1 MSAPNS
7 RGGATVGR
15 LSDLNLLEA
24 GAVMYLRLWGDGA
37 KGRADAASDFDIAL
51 GTDQGRAAMLTLDR
65 LCSLCAHH
73 GRRPLV
79 RHGLGCACLG
89 ADENCFAQ
97 MVAAASE
104 GAREDAMMMA
114 SLIVRPDFAPALAS
128 LSEELGLVLRRM
140 TATIPLPT
148 TGHQLPISVLH

>member
-1 MSAPNS
+1 MNTPSS
-7 RGGATVGR
+7 RGGAAVGR
-15 LSDLNLLEA
+15 LSDLSPIEA

-37 KGRADAASDFDIAL
+37 EGRTNAESDFNIAL
-51 GTDQGRAAMLTLDR
+51 GADQGRATMLTLDR

-97 MVAAASE
+97 MIAAASE

-128 LSEELGLVLRRM
+128 LSEELGLALRRM
-140 TATIPLPT
+140 TAAIPMPT
-148 TGHQLPISVLH
+148 TGHQPPISVLH

>member
-1 MSAPNS
+1 
-7 RGGATVGR
+7 
-15 LSDLNLLEA
+15 
-24 GAVMYLRLWGDGA
+24 MYLRLWGDGVQ
-37 KGRADAASDFDIAL
+37 GRADAASDFEIAL
-51 GTDQGRAAMLTLDR
+51 GMECGRAAMMTLDH

-79 RHGLGCACLG
+79 RHGRSCSCLG

-97 MVAAASE
+97 MIGAASE

-128 LSEELGLVLRRM
+128 LSEELGLALRRM
-140 TATIPLPT
+140 AASVPLPT
-148 TGHQLPISVLH
+148 TGHQPPAAVLH

>member
-1 MSAPNS
+1 MSSPSS
-7 RGGATVGR
+7 RGGAAVGR
-15 LSDLNLLEA
+15 LTDLAPIEA
-24 GAVMYLRLWGDGA
+24 GAVMYLRLWSEGA
-37 KGRADAASDFDIAL
+37 RGRADAASDFDIAL
-51 GTDQGRAAMLTLDR
+51 GADQGRAAMLTLDR
-65 LCSLCAHH
+65 LCSLCASH
-73 GRRPLV
+73 GRRPLI

-128 LSEELGLVLRRM
+128 LSEELGMALRRM
-140 TATIPLPT
+140 TAAVPMPT
-148 TGHQLPISVLH
+148 TGHQTPSAVLH

>member
-1 MSAPNS
+1 
-7 RGGATVGR
+7 
-15 LSDLNLLEA
+15 
-24 GAVMYLRLWGDGA
+24 MYLRLWGDGA
-37 KGRADAASDFDIAL
+37 AGRADAASDFGIAL
-51 GTDQGRAAMLTLDR
+51 GAEQGRAAMLTLDR

-79 RHGLGCACLG
+79 RHGLGCSCLG

-128 LSEELGLVLRRM
+128 LSEELGLALRRM
-140 TATIPLPT
+140 TTRAPVPM
-148 TGHQLPISVLH
+148 TGHHAPPAVLH

>member
-1 MSAPNS
+1 MTAPTP
-7 RGGATVGR
+7 RGGAAVGR
-15 LSDLNLLEA
+15 LSDLDPVEA
-24 GAVMYLRLWGDGA
+24 GAVMYLRLWGAGS
-37 KGRADAASDFDIAL
+37 GGQADAASDFEIAL
-51 GTDQGRAAMLTLDR
+51 GLDRGRAAMLTLDR

-73 GRRPLV
+73 GRRPLM

-128 LSEELGLVLRRM
+128 LSEELGLALRQM
-140 TATIPLPT
+140 TRSVPIPT
-148 TGHQLPISVLH
+148 TGHRASSAVLH

>member
-1 MSAPNS
+1 MSAPSS
-7 RGGATVGR
+7 RGGAAVGR
-15 LSDLNLLEA
+15 LADLTPIEA

-37 KGRADAASDFDIAL
+37 RGRADAASDFDIAL
-51 GTDQGRAAMLTLDR
+51 GNDQGRAAMVTLDR

-79 RHGLGCACLG
+79 RHGLGCGCLG
-89 ADENCFAQ
+89 ADENFFAQ
-97 MVAAASE
+97 MIGAAAD

-114 SLIVRPDFAPALAS
+114 SLIVRPDYAPALAS

-140 TATIPLPT
+140 ISVTPVPT
-148 TGHQLPISVLH
+148 TGHHAPSAVLH

>member
-1 MSAPNS
+1 MSAPKS
-7 RGGATVGR
+7 RGGAAVGR
-15 LSDLNLLEA
+15 LRDLDPVEA
-24 GAVMYLRLWGDGA
+24 GAVMYLRLWGEGPG
-37 KGRADAASDFDIAL
+37 GRADAASDFDIAL
-51 GTDQGRAAMLTLDR
+51 GRDEGRAAMLTLDR

-97 MVAAASE
+97 MISAASE

-128 LSEELGLVLRRM
+128 LSEEMGIVLRRM
-140 TATIPLPT
+140 TAAISVPT
-148 TGHQLPISVLH
+148 TGHRTSSAVLH